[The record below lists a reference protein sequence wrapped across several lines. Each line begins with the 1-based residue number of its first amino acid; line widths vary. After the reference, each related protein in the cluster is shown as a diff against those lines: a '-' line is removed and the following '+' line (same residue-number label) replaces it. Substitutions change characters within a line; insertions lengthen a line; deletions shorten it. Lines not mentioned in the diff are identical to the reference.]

1 MTLKFI
7 SVLLIAD
14 AVSLSCSSGLKEFK
28 ISTLSELAKSLKAC
42 AGFDIF
48 TFFSFIKFSLFLYRF
63 FCLIVLYST
72 ATFLDVL

>member
-14 AVSLSCSSGLKEFK
+14 AVSLRCSPGLKEFK
-28 ISTLSELAKSLKAC
+28 ISALSELAKPLKAC

-48 TFFSFIKFSLFLYRF
+48 TFFSFIKFSLF
-63 FCLIVLYST
+63 CLIVLYST

>member
-14 AVSLSCSSGLKEFK
+14 AVSLSCSPGLKEFK
-28 ISTLSELAKSLKAC
+28 ISTLSELAKPLKAC

-48 TFFSFIKFSLFLYRF
+48 TFFCVYKTFTF
-63 FCLIVLYST
+63 FVSLIVLYSI